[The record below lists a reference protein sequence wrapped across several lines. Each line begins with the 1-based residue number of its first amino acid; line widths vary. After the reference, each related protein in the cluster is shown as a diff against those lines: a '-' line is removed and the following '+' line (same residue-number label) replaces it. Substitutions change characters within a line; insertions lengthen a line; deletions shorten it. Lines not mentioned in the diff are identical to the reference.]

1 MENTI
6 EIQKE
11 FEVLVSEL
19 NKLKNINQITSTNA
33 ENAKR
38 TINEIESFILAVN
51 SFRQGVENDYENKKE
66 DADKVI
72 DSLSL
77 AIKTIIKNT
86 EKHSDEFLKLFDGL
100 SNNFVE
106 ETSKTHTKLIKQIE
120 EYSEKLSDINAVNR
134 ENIEIFTNTAVEK
147 INERELSLNEN
158 INRIN
163 NAISL
168 NHKSLNEKIIDIENA
183 VKEKTEIIATK
194 QNEINQKT
202 ETEIN
207 TNREEIKKS
216 KTIQIIIAVITIG
229 LLLGILLK

>member
-19 NKLKNINQITSTNA
+19 NKLKKINQITSTNA
-33 ENAKR
+33 ENAER

-51 SFRQGVENDYENKKE
+51 SFRQGVENDYKNKKE

-86 EKHSDEFLKLFDGL
+86 EKHSDEFSKLFDGL

-120 EYSEKLSDINAVNR
+120 EYSEKLSDINLVNR
-134 ENIEIFTNTAVEK
+134 ENIEIFTKTAVEK
-147 INERELSLNEN
+147 INEREL
-158 INRIN
+158 
-163 NAISL
+163 
-168 NHKSLNEKIIDIENA
+168 H
-183 VKEKTEIIATK
+183 
-194 QNEINQKT
+194 
-202 ETEIN
+202 
-207 TNREEIKKS
+207 
-216 KTIQIIIAVITIG
+216 
-229 LLLGILLK
+229 